1 MPGAMFAA
9 GDSVAL
15 HTVEEDDL
23 EFLAAARNDPAV
35 RRPLTLNRPANGEQ
49 IREFFENAVSED
61 DSATFLICVADQR
74 EVTGDV
80 SSEGRSPSNRS
91 SGRSPREDGDG
102 GPASDQPEAVGSV
115 VLFDEDDTAGT
126 GTVAYWVAPENQ
138 SEGYCTEA
146 TGLLCEYAFAERRLN
161 KLRADVLATNDA
173 SRHVL
178 ESLGFVEEG
187 LLREEKYVY
196 GEYVDV
202 HRYGLLADD
211 WAGTEVLA

>member
-15 HTVEEDDL
+15 HTVEEEDL

-35 RRPLTLNRPANGEQ
+35 RRPLTLNRPSNGEQ
-49 IREFFENAVSED
+49 IREFFENAI
-61 DSATFLICVADQR
+61 SADESASFLVC
-74 EVTGDV
+74 T
-80 SSEGRSPSNRS
+80 
-91 SGRSPREDGDG
+91 DGDG
-102 GPASDQPEAVGSV
+102 ADAVEPVGSV
-115 VLFDEDDTAGT
+115 VLFDEDETAGT
-126 GTVAYWVAPENQ
+126 ATVAYWVVPEHQ
-138 SEGYCTEA
+138 GEGYCTEA
-146 TGLLCEYAFAERRLN
+146 AGLLCEYAFAERRLN

-178 ESLGFVEEG
+178 ETLGFVEEG

-202 HRYGLLADD
+202 HRFGLLADD
-211 WAGTEVLA
+211 WADAEVSA